1 MWYLPK
7 EMYSYF
13 TPNSSS
19 KTRRLVLIGALGGI
33 SIFLGISGLG
43 LIRLPIFSLTIM
55 HIPVIIGALLEG
67 PVIGIAVGLIFGLFS
82 MYQNITAPGLTS
94 FIFWNPIIALIPRI
108 LIGIVAYYSFKLLK
122 SKVKSTGVC
131 VGIASILATLTNTIG
146 VLGLTYILYLDKYAQ
161 AREISREA
169 VAGTLLTVGLT
180 NGIPE
185 AIVSALITIPI
196 VITMLKMKRN

>member
-1 MWYLPK
+1 MK
-7 EMYSYF
+7 RN
-13 TPNSSS
+13 TNSSN

-67 PVIGIAVGLIFGLFS
+67 PIVGIAVGLIFGLFS

-94 FIFWNPIIALIPRI
+94 FIFC
-108 LIGIVAYYSFKLLK
+108 YYSFKLLK
-122 SKVKSTGVC
+122 HKIKNTGIC
-131 VGIASILATLTNTIG
+131 VGISAILGTLTNTVG
-146 VLGLTYILYLDKYAQ
+146 VLGLTYILYLDRYAQ

-180 NGIPE
+180 NGVPE
-185 AIVSALITIPI
+185 AIVSALITVPI
-196 VITMLKMKRN
+196 VVTMLKFKRK

>member
-1 MWYLPK
+1 MK
-7 EMYSYF
+7 
-13 TPNSSS
+13 NKKKSSS

-33 SIFLGISGLG
+33 SIFLGVSGLG

-67 PVIGIAVGLIFGLFS
+67 PVVGISVGLIFGLFS

-94 FIFWNPIIALIPRI
+94 FIFWNPIVALIPRM
-108 LIGIVAYYSFKLLK
+108 LIGIVAYYSFKLFK
-122 SKVKSTGVC
+122 SKIKNTGVC
-131 VGIASILATLTNTIG
+131 AGIAAVLGTLTNTIG
-146 VLGLTYILYLDKYAQ
+146 VLGLTYILYLDQYAQ
-161 AREISREA
+161 AREISKDA

-196 VITMLKMKRN
+196 VVTMLKIKRN

>member
-1 MWYLPK
+1 MK
-7 EMYSYF
+7 RN
-13 TPNSSS
+13 TNSSS
-19 KTRRLVLIGALGGI
+19 KTKRLVLIGALGGI
-33 SIFLGISGLG
+33 SIFLGVSGLG

-67 PVIGIAVGLIFGLFS
+67 PVVGIAVGLIFGLFS

-94 FIFWNPIIALIPRI
+94 FIFWNPIVALIPRM

-122 SKVKSTGVC
+122 SKIKSTGVC
-131 VGIASILATLTNTIG
+131 AGIASILATLTNTIG

-161 AREISREA
+161 AREISRDA

-196 VITMLKMKRN
+196 VVTMLKIKRN

>member
-1 MWYLPK
+1 MK
-7 EMYSYF
+7 RN
-13 TPNSSS
+13 TNSSN

-67 PVIGIAVGLIFGLFS
+67 PIVGIAVGLIFGLFS

-108 LIGIVAYYSFKLLK
+108 LIGVISYYSFKLLK
-122 SKVKSTGVC
+122 HKIKNTG
-131 VGIASILATLTNTIG
+131 IL
-146 VLGLTYILYLDKYAQ
+146 
-161 AREISREA
+161 
-169 VAGTLLTVGLT
+169 
-180 NGIPE
+180 
-185 AIVSALITIPI
+185 
-196 VITMLKMKRN
+196 

>member
-1 MWYLPK
+1 MK
-7 EMYSYF
+7 RN
-13 TPNSSS
+13 TNSSS

-55 HIPVIIGALLEG
+55 HVPVIIGALLEG
-67 PVIGIAVGLIFGLFS
+67 PIVGIAVGLIFGLFS

-94 FIFWNPIIALIPRI
+94 FIFWNPIVALIPRM

-122 SKVKSTGVC
+122 SKIKSTGVC
-131 VGIASILATLTNTIG
+131 AGFAAIFGTLTNTIG
-146 VLGLTYILYLDKYAQ
+146 VLGLTYILYLDRYAQ

-180 NGIPE
+180 NGVPE

-196 VITMLKMKRN
+196 VVTMLKIKRN

>member
-1 MWYLPK
+1 MK
-7 EMYSYF
+7 RN
-13 TPNSSS
+13 TNSTS

-67 PVIGIAVGLIFGLFS
+67 PVVGIAVGLIFGLFS

>member
-1 MWYLPK
+1 MK
-7 EMYSYF
+7 
-13 TPNSSS
+13 NKKKSSS
-19 KTRRLVLIGALGGI
+19 KTRRLILIGALGGI
-33 SIFLGISGLG
+33 SIFLGVSGLG

-67 PVIGIAVGLIFGLFS
+67 PVVGISVGLIFGLFS

-94 FIFWNPIIALIPRI
+94 FIFWNPIVALIPRM
-108 LIGIVAYYSFKLLK
+108 LIGIVAYYSFKLFK
-122 SKVKSTGVC
+122 SKIKNTGVC
-131 VGIASILATLTNTIG
+131 AGIAAVLGTLTNTIG
-146 VLGLTYILYLDKYAQ
+146 VLGLTYILYLDQYAQ

-196 VITMLKMKRN
+196 VVTMLKLKRN

>member
-1 MWYLPK
+1 MK
-7 EMYSYF
+7 RN
-13 TPNSSS
+13 TNSSS

-33 SIFLGISGLG
+33 SIFLGVSGLG

-67 PVIGIAVGLIFGLFS
+67 PVVGIAVGLIFGLFS

-94 FIFWNPIIALIPRI
+94 FIFWNPIVALIPRM

-122 SKVKSTGVC
+122 SKIKSTGVC
-131 VGIASILATLTNTIG
+131 AGIASILATLTNTIG

-180 NGIPE
+180 NGLPE

-196 VITMLKMKRN
+196 VITMLKIKRN

>member
-1 MWYLPK
+1 MK
-7 EMYSYF
+7 RN
-13 TPNSSS
+13 TNSSS

-55 HIPVIIGALLEG
+55 HVPVIIGALLEG
-67 PVIGIAVGLIFGLFS
+67 PIVGIAVGLIFGLFS

-94 FIFWNPIIALIPRI
+94 FIFWNPIVALIPRM

-122 SKVKSTGVC
+122 SKTKSTGVC
-131 VGIASILATLTNTIG
+131 AGFAAILGTLTNTIG
-146 VLGLTYILYLDKYAQ
+146 VLGLTYILYLDRYAQ

-180 NGIPE
+180 NGVPE

-196 VITMLKMKRN
+196 VVTMLKIKRN

>member
-1 MWYLPK
+1 MK
-7 EMYSYF
+7 RN
-13 TPNSSS
+13 TNSSS
-19 KTRRLVLIGALGGI
+19 KTRRLVRIGARVGI
-33 SIFLGISGLG
+33 SKFLGISGLG

-55 HIPVIIGALLEG
+55 HVPVIIGALLEG
-67 PVIGIAVGLIFGLFS
+67 PIVGIAVGLIFGLFS

-94 FIFWNPIIALIPRI
+94 FIFWNPIVALIPRM

-122 SKVKSTGVC
+122 SKIKSTGVC
-131 VGIASILATLTNTIG
+131 AGFAAILGTLTNTIG
-146 VLGLTYILYLDKYAQ
+146 VLGLTYILYLDRYAQ

-180 NGIPE
+180 NGVPE

-196 VITMLKMKRN
+196 VVTMLKIKRN

>member
-1 MWYLPK
+1 MK
-7 EMYSYF
+7 
-13 TPNSSS
+13 NKKKSSS

-67 PVIGIAVGLIFGLFS
+67 PVVGISVGLIFGLFS

-94 FIFWNPIIALIPRI
+94 FIFWNPIVALIPRM
-108 LIGIVAYYSFKLLK
+108 LIGIVAYYSFKLFK
-122 SKVKSTGVC
+122 SKIKNTGVC
-131 VGIASILATLTNTIG
+131 AGIAAVLGTLTNTIG
-146 VLGLTYILYLDKYAQ
+146 VLGLTYILYLDQYAQ

-196 VITMLKMKRN
+196 VVTMLKLKRN

>member
-1 MWYLPK
+1 MK
-7 EMYSYF
+7 RN
-13 TPNSSS
+13 TNSRS

-55 HIPVIIGALLEG
+55 HIPVIIGAILEG
-67 PVIGIAVGLIFGLFS
+67 PVVGIAVGLIFGLFS

-122 SKVKSTGVC
+122 SKIKNTGVSA
-131 VGIASILATLTNTIG
+131 GIASILATLTNTIG

-161 AREISREA
+161 AREISRDA
-169 VAGTLLTVGLT
+169 VAGTLIAVGLT

-185 AIVSALITIPI
+185 AMVSALITIPI
-196 VITMLKMKRN
+196 VITMLKMKKN

>member
-1 MWYLPK
+1 MK
-7 EMYSYF
+7 RN
-13 TPNSSS
+13 TNSNS

-67 PVIGIAVGLIFGLFS
+67 PIVGIAVGLIFGLFS

-94 FIFWNPIIALIPRI
+94 FIFWNPIVALIPRM

-122 SKVKSTGVC
+122 SKIKSTGVC
-131 VGIASILATLTNTIG
+131 AGIASILATLTNTIG

-180 NGIPE
+180 NGLPE
-185 AIVSALITIPI
+185 SIVSALITIPI
-196 VITMLKMKRN
+196 VVTMLKIKRN

>member
-1 MWYLPK
+1 MK
-7 EMYSYF
+7 
-13 TPNSSS
+13 NKKKSSS

-33 SIFLGISGLG
+33 SIFLGVSGLG

-67 PVIGIAVGLIFGLFS
+67 PVVGISVGLIFGLFS

-94 FIFWNPIIALIPRI
+94 FIFWNPIVALIPRM

-122 SKVKSTGVC
+122 SKIKSTGVC
-131 VGIASILATLTNTIG
+131 AGIASILATLTNTIG

-161 AREISREA
+161 AREISRDA

-196 VITMLKMKRN
+196 VVTMLKIKRN

>member
-1 MWYLPK
+1 MK
-7 EMYSYF
+7 
-13 TPNSSS
+13 NKKKSSS

-33 SIFLGISGLG
+33 SIFLGVSGLG

-67 PVIGIAVGLIFGLFS
+67 PVVGISVGLIFGLFS

-94 FIFWNPIIALIPRI
+94 FIFWNPIVALIPRM
-108 LIGIVAYYSFKLLK
+108 LIGIVAYYSFKLFK
-122 SKVKSTGVC
+122 SKIKNTGVC
-131 VGIASILATLTNTIG
+131 AGIAAVLGTLTNTIG
-146 VLGLTYILYLDKYAQ
+146 VLGLTYILYLDQYAQ

-196 VITMLKMKRN
+196 VVTMLKLKRN

>member
-1 MWYLPK
+1 MK
-7 EMYSYF
+7 
-13 TPNSSS
+13 NKKKSSP

-33 SIFLGISGLG
+33 SIFLGVSGLG

-67 PVIGIAVGLIFGLFS
+67 PVVGISVGLIFGLFS

-94 FIFWNPIIALIPRI
+94 FIFWNPIVALIPRM
-108 LIGIVAYYSFKLLK
+108 LIGIVAYYSFKLFK
-122 SKVKSTGVC
+122 SKIKNTGVC
-131 VGIASILATLTNTIG
+131 AGIAAVLGTLTNTIG
-146 VLGLTYILYLDKYAQ
+146 VLGLTYILYLDQYAQ

-196 VITMLKMKRN
+196 VVTMLKLKRN

>member
-1 MWYLPK
+1 MK
-7 EMYSYF
+7 
-13 TPNSSS
+13 NKKKSSS

-33 SIFLGISGLG
+33 SIFLGVSGLG

-67 PVIGIAVGLIFGLFS
+67 PVVGISVGLIFGLFS

-94 FIFWNPIIALIPRI
+94 FIFWNPIVALIPRM

-122 SKVKSTGVC
+122 SKIKSTGVC
-131 VGIASILATLTNTIG
+131 AGIASILATLTNTIG

-161 AREISREA
+161 AREISKDA

-185 AIVSALITIPI
+185 AIVSALIIIPI
-196 VITMLKMKRN
+196 VVTMLKMKRN

>member
-1 MWYLPK
+1 MK
-7 EMYSYF
+7 
-13 TPNSSS
+13 NKKKSSS

-33 SIFLGISGLG
+33 SIFLGVSGLG

-67 PVIGIAVGLIFGLFS
+67 PVVGISVGLIFGLFS

-94 FIFWNPIIALIPRI
+94 FIFWNPIVALIPRM
-108 LIGIVAYYSFKLLK
+108 LLGIVAYYSFKLFK
-122 SKVKSTGVC
+122 SKIKNTGVC
-131 VGIASILATLTNTIG
+131 AGIAAVLGTLTNTIG
-146 VLGLTYILYLDKYAQ
+146 VLGLTYILYLDQYAQ

-180 NGIPE
+180 NGSPE

-196 VITMLKMKRN
+196 VVTMLKLKRN

>member
-1 MWYLPK
+1 MK
-7 EMYSYF
+7 
-13 TPNSSS
+13 NKKKSSS

-33 SIFLGISGLG
+33 SIFLGVSGLG

-67 PVIGIAVGLIFGLFS
+67 PVVGISVGLIFGLFS

-94 FIFWNPIIALIPRI
+94 FIFWNPIVALIPRM
-108 LIGIVAYYSFKLLK
+108 LIGIVAYYSFKLFK
-122 SKVKSTGVC
+122 SKIKNTGVC
-131 VGIASILATLTNTIG
+131 AGIAAVLGTLTNTIG
-146 VLGLTYILYLDKYAQ
+146 VLGLTYILYLDQYAQ

-196 VITMLKMKRN
+196 VLTMLKLKRN

>member
-1 MWYLPK
+1 MK
-7 EMYSYF
+7 RN
-13 TPNSSS
+13 TNSSS

-161 AREISREA
+161 AREISKEA

>member
-1 MWYLPK
+1 MK
-7 EMYSYF
+7 
-13 TPNSSS
+13 NKKKSSS

-33 SIFLGISGLG
+33 SIFLGVSGLG

-67 PVIGIAVGLIFGLFS
+67 PVVGISVGLIFGLFS

-94 FIFWNPIIALIPRI
+94 FIFWNPIVALIPRM
-108 LIGIVAYYSFKLLK
+108 LIGIVAYYSFKLFK
-122 SKVKSTGVC
+122 SKIKNTGVC
-131 VGIASILATLTNTIG
+131 AGIAAVLGTLTNTLG
-146 VLGLTYILYLDKYAQ
+146 VLGLTYILYLDQYAQ

-196 VITMLKMKRN
+196 VVTMLKLKRN

>member
-1 MWYLPK
+1 MK
-7 EMYSYF
+7 NKK
-13 TPNSSS
+13 NSSS

-33 SIFLGISGLG
+33 SIFLGVSGLG

-67 PVIGIAVGLIFGLFS
+67 PVVGISVGLIFGLFS

-94 FIFWNPIIALIPRI
+94 FIFWNPIVALIPRM
-108 LIGIVAYYSFKLLK
+108 LIGIVAYYSFKLFK
-122 SKVKSTGVC
+122 NKIKNTGVC
-131 VGIASILATLTNTIG
+131 VGIAAVLGTLTNTIG

-169 VAGTLLTVGLT
+169 VAGTLLTTGLT

-185 AIVSALITIPI
+185 AIASALITIPI
-196 VITMLKMKRN
+196 VVTMLKLKRN

>member
-1 MWYLPK
+1 MK
-7 EMYSYF
+7 
-13 TPNSSS
+13 NKKKSSS

-33 SIFLGISGLG
+33 SIFLGVSGLG

-67 PVIGIAVGLIFGLFS
+67 PVVGISVGLIFGLFS

-94 FIFWNPIIALIPRI
+94 FIFWNPIVALIPRM
-108 LIGIVAYYSFKLLK
+108 LIGIVAYYSFKLFK
-122 SKVKSTGVC
+122 SKIKNTGVC
-131 VGIASILATLTNTIG
+131 AGIAAVLGTLTNTIG
-146 VLGLTYILYLDKYAQ
+146 VLGLTYILYLDQYAQ

-196 VITMLKMKRN
+196 VVTMLKFKRN

>member
-1 MWYLPK
+1 MK
-7 EMYSYF
+7 RN
-13 TPNSSS
+13 TNSSS

-33 SIFLGISGLG
+33 SIFLGVSGLG

-67 PVIGIAVGLIFGLFS
+67 PVVGIAVGLIFGLFS

-94 FIFWNPIIALIPRI
+94 FIFWNPIVALVPRM

-122 SKVKSTGVC
+122 SKIKSTGVC
-131 VGIASILATLTNTIG
+131 AGIASILATLTNTIG

-161 AREISREA
+161 AREISRDA

-196 VITMLKMKRN
+196 VVTMLKIKRN

>member
-1 MWYLPK
+1 MK
-7 EMYSYF
+7 RN
-13 TPNSSS
+13 TNSSS

-67 PVIGIAVGLIFGLFS
+67 PVVGIVVGLIFGLFS

-131 VGIASILATLTNTIG
+131 AGIASILATLTNTIG
-146 VLGLTYILYLDKYAQ
+146 VLGLTYILYIDKYAQ

-196 VITMLKMKRN
+196 VVTMLKIKRN

>member
-1 MWYLPK
+1 MK
-7 EMYSYF
+7 RN
-13 TPNSSS
+13 TNSSS

-43 LIRLPIFSLTIM
+43 LIRLPIFNLTIM
-55 HIPVIIGALLEG
+55 HIPVIIGAILEG
-67 PVIGIAVGLIFGLFS
+67 PVVGIAVGLIFGLFS

-94 FIFWNPIIALIPRI
+94 FIFWNPIVALIPRM
-108 LIGIVAYYSFKLLK
+108 LIGIVAYYSFKLFK
-122 SKVKSTGVC
+122 SKIKNTGVC
-131 VGIASILATLTNTIG
+131 AGIAAVLGTLTNTIG
-146 VLGLTYILYLDKYAQ
+146 VLGLTYILYLDQYAQ

-196 VITMLKMKRN
+196 VVTMLKLKRN

>member
-1 MWYLPK
+1 MK
-7 EMYSYF
+7 RN
-13 TPNSSS
+13 TNSRS

-55 HIPVIIGALLEG
+55 HIPVIIGAILEG
-67 PVIGIAVGLIFGLFS
+67 PVVGIAVGLIFGLFS

-122 SKVKSTGVC
+122 SKIKSTGVC
-131 VGIASILATLTNTIG
+131 AGIASILATLTNTIG
-146 VLGLTYILYLDKYAQ
+146 VLGLTYLLYLDKYAQ
-161 AREISREA
+161 AREISRDA

-185 AIVSALITIPI
+185 AMVSALITIPI
-196 VITMLKMKRN
+196 VVTMLKMKRN

>member
-1 MWYLPK
+1 MK
-7 EMYSYF
+7 RN
-13 TPNSSS
+13 TNSSS

-33 SIFLGISGLG
+33 SIFLGVSGLG

-55 HIPVIIGALLEG
+55 HIPVIIGGLLEG
-67 PVIGIAVGLIFGLFS
+67 PVVGIAVGLIFGLFS

-94 FIFWNPIIALIPRI
+94 FIFWNPIVALIPRM

-122 SKVKSTGVC
+122 SKIKSTGVC
-131 VGIASILATLTNTIG
+131 AGIASILATLTNTIG

-161 AREISREA
+161 AREISRDA

-196 VITMLKMKRN
+196 VVTMLKIKRN